1 MTAGIGASMKGRD
14 RLDKILFDRGLVR
27 SRERAK
33 ALIMAGKVTVNG
45 SRVLKAGTLVDAV
58 SDIAVRGDDMP
69 YVGRGGLKLE
79 SALDFFGIDAEGL
92 TVMDIGCSTGG
103 VTDLILKRKAPAG

>member
-58 SDIAVRGDDMP
+58 SDIAVRISRSFA
-69 YVGRGGLKLE
+69 VF
-79 SALDFFGIDAEGL
+79 S
-92 TVMDIGCSTGG
+92 SS
-103 VTDLILKRKAPAG
+103 